1 MSITRHLAE
10 MMLVEHRRRPIE
22 GEVLLLG
29 RQTVWMTI
37 KEAEALVERVGLKIR
52 AESFREVSA
61 IPNQFGRELIS
72 DSSFFSLFSDADVLA
87 CDVSGREQADIIFD
101 LGHQVPANM
110 LGRFDFIYNGSVL
123 DNVFDPAACIRNLA
137 RMLKPNGVT
146 FGYEGISHFSAAYLK
161 FSPDWFFD
169 FFAINGFADCQVY
182 VATYEDVHLSSFD
195 MYEWSAFT
203 QDGLAGTPKTKTDA
217 LVAVWAENS
226 PSATCDRIPIQGVY
240 RDGEHE
246 VYQAAFSRF
255 IESPR
260 RNHLRSHFPPVAPA
274 KARGWRALLG
284 RPVED
289 QRPDIADGYRYLG
302 RLGLNVFLGDLG
314 PDS

>member
-10 MMLVEHRRRPIE
+10 MMLVEHKRRPIE

-29 RQTVWMTI
+29 RQTVWMTV

-52 AESFREVSA
+52 AESFREVST

-72 DSSFFSLFSDADVLA
+72 DSSFFSLFSDANVVA
-87 CDVSGREQADIIFD
+87 CDVSDREQADFIFD
-101 LGHQVPANM
+101 LGQEVPTSM
-110 LGRFDFIYNGSVL
+110 LGRFDFVYNGSVL

-146 FGYEGISHFSAAYLK
+146 FGYEGISHSSAAYLK

-169 FFAINGFADCQVY
+169 YFAINGFADCQVY
-182 VATYEDVHLSSFD
+182 VASYDDIHLNSFD

-203 QDGLAGTPKTKTDA
+203 EDGLAGTPKMKTDA

-226 PSATCDRIPIQGVY
+226 PTATHDRTPIQGVY
-240 RDGEHE
+240 RDGRHE
-246 VYQAAFSRF
+246 MYKAACSRF
-255 IESPR
+255 IASPR
-260 RNHLRSHFPPVAPA
+260 RSHFRNQFPAIVATKA
-274 KARGWRALLG
+274 KGWRALLG
-284 RPVED
+284 RPVEK
-289 QRPDIADGYRYLG
+289 QLPDIANGYRYLG
-302 RLGLNVFLGDLG
+302 RLGADVFLAQ
-314 PDS
+314 